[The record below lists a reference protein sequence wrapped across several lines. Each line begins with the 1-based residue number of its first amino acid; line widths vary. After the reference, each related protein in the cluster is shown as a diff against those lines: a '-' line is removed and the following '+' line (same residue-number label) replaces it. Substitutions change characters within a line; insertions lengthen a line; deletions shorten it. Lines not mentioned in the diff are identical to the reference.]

1 MPIILAG
8 RWLQRGWGQGS
19 GLCLAWAVSGGLD
32 QATLLGDNK
41 NSTGSW
47 ATQVMWIEKGTRRLF
62 VHLLFNR
69 RIAWRGRPSS
79 VSCSGKAAIFFWSD
93 KDRWPCYKHFQL
105 GFHNSFILYH
115 ILFFTVACKTRKVST
130 SCESCGWWITLNHLW
145 GLVWL
150 LSVGSLPFSSLERQD
165 HCSPEIL
172 VLLSRS
178 LKTFA
183 LWEKLMVDISK
194 CEYLSVC
201 HYCRASIHPF

>member
-1 MPIILAG
+1 MQEHKSRSCPDSCPTRNGEDAEGQGEGHIQRLMPIILAG

-115 ILFFTVACKTRKVST
+115 ILFLSDPSPIIGNAC
-130 SCESCGWWITLNHLW
+130 
-145 GLVWL
+145 
-150 LSVGSLPFSSLERQD
+150 Q
-165 HCSPEIL
+165 
-172 VLLSRS
+172 
-178 LKTFA
+178 
-183 LWEKLMVDISK
+183 
-194 CEYLSVC
+194 
-201 HYCRASIHPF
+201 